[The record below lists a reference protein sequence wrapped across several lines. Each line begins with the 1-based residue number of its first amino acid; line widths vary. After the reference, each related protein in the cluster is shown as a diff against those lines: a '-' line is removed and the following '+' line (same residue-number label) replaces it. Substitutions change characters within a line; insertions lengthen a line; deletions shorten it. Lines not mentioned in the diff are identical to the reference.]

1 MTLRTFSVAAPVVSS
16 DGVVAAIGLVTT
28 TARRDLQRLA
38 PAVQV
43 AAAGIGRRLG
53 SAHP

>member
-1 MTLRTFSVAAPVVSS
+1 MSLRTFSVAAPVVGS

-43 AAAGIGRRLG
+43 AASGVGRRLG
-53 SAHP
+53 AGVP